1 MAGRRWSLCV
11 LRAGGGSE
19 RAGARRVRV
28 PGRPG
33 HLTLSFLWFALN
45 FQSSALLPILIPT
58 QLLLLVAPGQTGS
71 AQQATFLAWL
81 STLGALLALCVP
93 PLTGALSDRTA
104 GEHGRRRPYVTLGA
118 LLLVAGALCL
128 GLPGGIGLLVVGFAL
143 FQLGNNIATAGYQG
157 LIPDLVP
164 EGERGTASGYMGLM
178 TVVGNAGSLALAGLL
193 LSQVAAGAPSA
204 EVIHRGSAIY
214 YLLTGIILAA
224 GALVTVWGIHE
235 APLSL
240 DALEALAPDAATAE
254 QSFLRRL
261 AGQWTGPLRDANF
274 RWVFLTRCFV
284 MLGLTLFL
292 TFIEYYFANVAGV
305 SNFVQMTAV
314 LALLALL
321 GALFSALSLGIL
333 SDRIRTTFGRI
344 PLVFGSSL
352 CMAAA
357 ALAFFIVPQGA
368 PLWPLGI
375 VFGLGYG
382 AYTSVDWALAVDM
395 LPSRADAGKDMGIW
409 SIASNLPA
417 VVAPLLGGIVIDA
430 GAFGGQIAL
439 GYRAVFLLAL
449 LSLLAGAGCILLVR
463 EGANSA
469 NSANSMAATQPAQG
483 GSDPPEERPAAI
495 RRVARGW
502 RFASGAG
509 SGRPRGFLWLWRVY
523 ERISLAILR
532 PQPIPDAPAG
542 IFLVR
547 FIRYHGKPIT
557 LPDGTHIARG
567 DLVGELH
574 LHNARVP
581 DLASRAGVFELAH
594 MMAADL
600 GALARWVERGD
611 TTEPVAH
618 MRALTGLTLLGRAS
632 RRLGFTVRERPHT
645 LMSEADRIFMTGL
658 LALYSPQGLAR
669 LAHGRTYGSYPS
681 EVWMS
686 RATLLQRYAPHDS
699 GANDEQ
705 LPV

>member
-1 MAGRRWSLCV
+1 MAERQSRWQVGAGVSASAGQEATASAEPASL
-11 LRAGGGSE
+11 G
-19 RAGARRVRV
+19 V
-28 PGRPG
+28 PA

-93 PLTGALSDRTA
+93 PLTGALSDRTT

-157 LIPDLVP
+157 LIPDLVS

-178 TVVGNAGSLALAGLL
+178 TVVGNAGGLALAGLL

-214 YLLTGIILAA
+214 YLLTGIVIAA

-240 DALEALAPDAATAE
+240 DALDALAPDAATAK

-261 AGQWTGPLRDANF
+261 AGQWTGPLRDSNF

-333 SDRIRTTFGRI
+333 SDRIRTTLGRI
-344 PLVFGSSL
+344 PLVFSASL

-357 ALAFFIVPQGA
+357 ALAFFLVPQGA

-430 GAFGGQIAL
+430 GALGGQIAL

-449 LSLLAGAGCILLVR
+449 LALLAGAGCILLVR
-463 EGANSA
+463 EGAN
-469 NSANSMAATQPAQG
+469 
-483 GSDPPEERPAAI
+483 
-495 RRVARGW
+495 RRTRRTRWLPRNPRKVGVTRLSSGLLLFVASHEVGDLLPARGV
-502 RFASGAG
+502 AAHADSSGSGA
-509 SGRPRGFLWLWRVY
+509 SMSASRWRSCARSRFPMRPPASFWGASSATTASPSRSPTA
-523 ERISLAILR
+523 RISRGAISSASC
-532 PQPIPDAPAG
+532 IC
-542 IFLVR
+542 
-547 FIRYHGKPIT
+547 T
-557 LPDGTHIARG
+557 T
-567 DLVGELH
+567 
-574 LHNARVP
+574 RVCP
-581 DLASRAGVFELAH
+581 TSPRV
-594 MMAADL
+594 
-600 GALARWVERGD
+600 
-611 TTEPVAH
+611 
-618 MRALTGLTLLGRAS
+618 RAS
-632 RRLGFTVRERPHT
+632 SSWHR
-645 LMSEADRIFMTGL
+645 
-658 LALYSPQGLAR
+658 
-669 LAHGRTYGSYPS
+669 
-681 EVWMS
+681 
-686 RATLLQRYAPHDS
+686 
-699 GANDEQ
+699 
-705 LPV
+705 